1 MQQETDPND
10 SVERKQE
17 TVMKVIKND
26 YKSQQPTP
34 LDDDCIS
41 LLLIMQITALII
53 NRSHLGTSTTV
64 SKFHFRNNN
73 HVLCI

>member
-1 MQQETDPND
+1 
-10 SVERKQE
+10 
-17 TVMKVIKND
+17 MKVTKND

-34 LDDDCIS
+34 LDDDCILIKETEAQLVS

-64 SKFHFRNNN
+64 GKFHIRNNN
-73 HVLCI
+73 HVLYIYR